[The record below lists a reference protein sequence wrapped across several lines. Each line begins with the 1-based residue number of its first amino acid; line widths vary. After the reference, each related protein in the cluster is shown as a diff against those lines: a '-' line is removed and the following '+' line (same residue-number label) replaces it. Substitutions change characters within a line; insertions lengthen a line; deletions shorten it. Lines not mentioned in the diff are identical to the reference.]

1 MSDNSLN
8 TKNKQT
14 QKHRNNAISLQCK
27 QAEDLEVVSSLLQ
40 DALVSNIDLH
50 FANTENS
57 FLFIANRFC
66 WEAVT
71 NKLSKKCFYRVLTGI
86 NIQNVISVKHKNF
99 IQHKDGQAA
108 LFYNL
113 LTIRYDNGKNEVT
126 LLFSQNVSV
135 KLIVLELD
143 IFIRDIVMPYP
154 TTQIPEHIG

>member
-1 MSDNSLN
+1 MQLQNHADD
-8 TKNKQT
+8 
-14 QKHRNNAISLQCK
+14 AISLRCRRV
-27 QAEDLEVVSSLLQ
+27 EDVEVLSSLLQ
-40 DALVSNIDLH
+40 DALVSNTDLH
-50 FANTENS
+50 FEKTENS

-71 NKLSKKCFYRVLTGI
+71 KNMKEKSFYRVLSGV
-86 NIQNVISVKHKNF
+86 NIQNVISVKHQNF
-99 IQHKDGQAA
+99 MQSKEDQAA

-143 IFIRDIVMPYP
+143 IFIRDIAMPYP
-154 TTQIPEHIG
+154 TTQIPEHFG